1 MNLFVMDFSF
11 TVTPWNN
18 QSLYILP
25 FIYLFFKFVPI
36 KIPIKIL
43 KSVFLSI
50 SIYRKHLCNNTTSK
64 SQGLEIYFKMI
75 RSK

>member
-25 FIYLFFKFVPI
+25 FIYLFFKFV
-36 KIPIKIL
+36 PIKIL